1 MTSRIANSGREHQ
14 PHGEPCPCLQFVGSG
29 TVSPR
34 RIAIHTT
41 ANIHG
46 WACARLAGR
55 TSLNLNMPNS
65 APAVPPDITW
75 RGLAPR
81 LAVVNQVLVFIAALS
96 MYGTETLA
104 AQGKPILGFVYHLV
118 WLQCNGLAGSL
129 ITANVVLALA
139 RGAWR
144 KSGGHPDRY
153 YRQALY
159 MGLSARSK
167 WQLLACMLP
176 VLMLSSWLAQQLFA
190 YIQGTAWGLLAL
202 PQVSPGYS
210 MTFIYSVYGMACILT
225 SEYIRDRITVS
236 EARARMAQKL
246 TAQAQLNLLRSQLDP
261 HMLFNTLSNVHEL
274 IEECPPQA
282 QSMLLHLMGF
292 LRATL
297 DSSRATE
304 HTLAEEFQL
313 TSDYLQLMQIRM
325 GDRLLTRL
333 ELPKSLQAAKVPAML
348 LQPLVENAIK
358 HGLEPRK
365 MGGDLTV
372 SASHADGQLILRVS
386 NAGCPPQNLPSTAQ
400 PNPPRPSGG
409 YGLQH
414 VRDRLHELYGNRAHF
429 DMKFVTEPAA
439 TQVSVSLPLTLM
451 ARTA

>member
-1 MTSRIANSGREHQ
+1 MRPPAS
-14 PHGEPCPCLQFVGSG
+14 
-29 TVSPR
+29 
-34 RIAIHTT
+34 
-41 ANIHG
+41 
-46 WACARLAGR
+46 
-55 TSLNLNMPNS
+55 
-65 APAVPPDITW
+65 AVPPDITW

-81 LAVVNQVLVFIAALS
+81 LAVVNQALVCIGALS

-104 AQGKPILGFVYHLV
+104 AQGGPILGFVYHFV
-118 WLQCNGLAGSL
+118 WLQCTGLTASL
-129 ITANVVLALA
+129 ITANVALMLA
-139 RGAWR
+139 RRAWR
-144 KSGGHPDRY
+144 KSGGHLDRY

-159 MGLSARSK
+159 TGLSVRDKS
-167 WQLLACMLP
+167 QLLAFMLP

-190 YIQGTAWGLLAL
+190 YIQGTSWGLSAL
-202 PQVSPGYS
+202 SQVSPGYS
-210 MTFIYSVYGMACILT
+210 MNLSYAAYGMVCILG

-236 EARARMAQKL
+236 DARARMAQKL

-282 QSMLLHLMGF
+282 QSMLLHLMAF

-325 GDRLLTRL
+325 GDRLLAKL
-333 ELPKSLQAAKVPAML
+333 ELPQSLHTAKVPAML

-372 SASHADGQLILRVS
+372 SASHADGQLILRVC
-386 NAGCPPQNLPSTAQ
+386 NDGCPAQIMPTAAQ
-400 PNPPRPSGG
+400 SNPPRPSGG

-429 DMKFVTEPAA
+429 DMKFITESDA
-439 TQVSVSLPLTLM
+439 TQVFVSLPLTLM